1 MIEQPGH
8 LGPKGA
14 KRPEGGERNERWAR
28 SASSAKI
35 ERPGKAGRYESTLED
50 LRALQ
55 TSGKGFVKSPRR
67 SRLFLGLVLVVL
79 LLLAGACA
87 RAQEQV
93 QALFINVGKADAALF
108 FLDDQRFLVDTGT
121 KDSYDQLERVLEAYG
136 VTRLNGVVITHT
148 DKDHV
153 GGLKKLLK
161 SGISVD
167 RVYAGALH
175 SEKSLEDHPVY
186 EAAEKYAVPL
196 TWLSAGDS
204 IALEGGGA
212 FDVLGPLT
220 QDDEQENN
228 NSLVLRLTTPQGDML
243 LTGDMELPE
252 ESELIE
258 AGLISQAAVLK
269 VAHHGNEDA
278 TSWQFVLLARPQWA
292 VISTSS
298 VEKPETP
305 SSKVLSRLYDVKAG
319 VAVTQDAEVGI
330 LVTLR
335 DGQAGAEAINW
346 R

>member
-1 MIEQPGH
+1 M
-8 LGPKGA
+8 
-14 KRPEGGERNERWAR
+14 R
-28 SASSAKI
+28 
-35 ERPGKAGRYESTLED
+35 RYH
-50 LRALQ
+50 
-55 TSGKGFVKSPRR
+55 
-67 SRLFLGLVLVVL
+67 RLLALVLAAV

-87 RAQEQV
+87 RAEEPV

-108 FLDDQRFLVDTGT
+108 LLGDQRFLVDTGT
-121 KDSYDQLERVLEAYG
+121 KGSYDQLERVLTAYG
-136 VTRLNGVVITHT
+136 VTRLSGVVITHT

-161 SGISVD
+161 SDIAVD
-167 RVYAGALH
+167 RVYAGTLH

-186 EAAEKYAVPL
+186 EAAEKYDAPL
-196 TWLSAGDS
+196 TWLSAGETV
-204 IALEGGGA
+204 ALADGCA
-212 FDVLGPLT
+212 FHVLGPLT

-243 LTGDMELPE
+243 LTGDMELQE

-278 TSWQFVLLARPQWA
+278 TGWQFVLLARPQWA

-305 SSKVLSRLYDVKAG
+305 SSKVLSRLKDVKAN

-330 LVTLR
+330 LVTLE
-335 DGQAGAEAINW
+335 DGQAAAEAVNW

>member
-1 MIEQPGH
+1 M
-8 LGPKGA
+8 
-14 KRPEGGERNERWAR
+14 R
-28 SASSAKI
+28 
-35 ERPGKAGRYESTLED
+35 RYH
-50 LRALQ
+50 
-55 TSGKGFVKSPRR
+55 
-67 SRLFLGLVLVVL
+67 RLLGLVLVVL

-161 SGISVD
+161 SDIAVD

-220 QDDEQENN
+220 QDDEEENN

-278 TSWQFVLLARPQWA
+278 TSRQFVLLARPQWA